1 MWRFETLEW
10 FPRKNKS
17 KLKNRIN
24 SIKIKNKEL
33 RWANIVIAN
42 LDKQSKL
49 VIINCLIRI
58 KQSQWNNWKIEEIS

>member
-10 FPRKNKS
+10 FPRKNIS

-24 SIKIKNKEL
+24 LIKIKNKEL

-42 LDKQSKL
+42 LNKQSKL
-49 VIINCLIRI
+49 VIINWLIRI